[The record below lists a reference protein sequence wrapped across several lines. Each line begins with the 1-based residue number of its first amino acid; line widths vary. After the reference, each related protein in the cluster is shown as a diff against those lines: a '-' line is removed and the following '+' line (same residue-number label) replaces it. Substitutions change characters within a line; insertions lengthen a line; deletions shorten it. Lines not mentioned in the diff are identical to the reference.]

1 MKSNQGPRIRCVNL
15 IVGNLE
21 LISIKIIFYSLIHQR
36 LVYAGKLLEDRSI
49 LGEVLRLDD
58 EVSSYTVHLVCRQAS
73 FPKPTVTATAEGQ
86 RRRATEATT
95 VSAPSTDVNEQ
106 SAPAA
111 AAAAASYPGYDL
123 ASWAAAMQQH
133 ISGMPSNS
141 LPGEEM
147 EMTSQQQ
154 EQTMW
159 MQHMYA
165 QYMAHYMQ
173 YVQSAAMGTAYP
185 QAAAAFMPQPG
196 APIPGAPA
204 TSPTAA
210 QQPAPDNQH
219 QPAVIQ
225 VNLFII
231 IIFVEIFSWSH
242 RVKAVLFDW

>member
-1 MKSNQGPRIRCVNL
+1 M
-15 IVGNLE
+15 GNLE